1 MATFFVSD
9 IHLSAARPSIV
20 DDFIG
25 FLEGAARGAD
35 ALYILGDC
43 FDLYLG
49 DDDDTAPHA
58 RVVASLRA
66 LTEPVV
72 SVVRGNH
79 DFLMGADFERA
90 SGCRVLEDLTVIDL
104 YDTRILIMHGDT
116 LCLDDEDY
124 QAFRR
129 YSRDPENQRT
139 FLSLPLGAR
148 RREAE
153 RLRAKSQDATRL
165 KPEEI
170 MDVSPRAVTQTM
182 LDHAVSHLIHG
193 HTHRPAVHHVD
204 VGGTPGQRIVLGD
217 WYDQGSVL
225 VWNEAG
231 FRHAK
236 LDEL

>member
-66 LTEPVV
+66 LTATEPVV

-129 YSRDPENQRT
+129 YSRDPGEPTHFLESAARSTQTRSRT
-139 FLSLPLGAR
+139 
-148 RREAE
+148 
-153 RLRAKSQDATRL
+153 ATRQ
-165 KPEEI
+165 
-170 MDVSPRAVTQTM
+170 VSGCNPTQ
-182 LDHAVSHLIHG
+182 ARGNHG
-193 HTHRPAVHHVD
+193 CEPQ
-204 VGGTPGQRIVLGD
+204 GGNPD
-217 WYDQGSVL
+217 D
-225 VWNEAG
+225 A
-231 FRHAK
+231 
-236 LDEL
+236 